1 MGKNREC
8 VRFCFIAAP
17 DAAKTD
23 LGRAAIHCCRTRHAA
38 RRDGFQA
45 RYGFQARLLRGEIS
59 LHPARCVT
67 ACLGEPVT
75 PRAAT
80 WLSSKMRLQERLL
93 RAEISLHPDHCI
105 PACPAEPAI
114 SASSRLL
121 RSKISLRPDHCVPA
135 CPAEA
140 VTPRAATAFRQ
151 DTAFKRDYYAVKSH
165 YVPSAFC

>member
-45 RYGFQARLLRGEIS
+45 RYGSKKDYYAVKSHFILPITSRLAPANPSRRAPRRGFLARYGFQARLLRGEIS
-59 LHPARCVT
+59 LR
-67 ACLGEPVT
+67 
-75 PRAAT
+75 
-80 WLSSKMRLQERLL
+80 
-93 RAEISLHPDHCI
+93 PDHCI

-121 RSKISLRPDHCVPA
+121 RCKISLRPDHCVPA